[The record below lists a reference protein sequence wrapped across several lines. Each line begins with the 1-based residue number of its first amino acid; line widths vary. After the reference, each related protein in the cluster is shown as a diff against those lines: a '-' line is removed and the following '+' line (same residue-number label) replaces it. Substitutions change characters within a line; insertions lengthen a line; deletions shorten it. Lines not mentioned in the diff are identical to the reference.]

1 MNDTNELGREGIG
14 KLLFKFSIPSIIGMV
29 VNALYVVVDRIF
41 VGRGVGP
48 LALSGVGITLPL
60 TNIMMAAG
68 MLIGGGGGALVSLKL
83 GQKRKKSAEKIL
95 GNSITLTIIIS
106 LLVTLVCLLF
116 QEPLLKVL
124 GASSDTMI
132 YAKQF
137 STILLL
143 GVVLQN
149 VGFGMNPIIRAQGD
163 PKMAMKMMLTASVLN
178 CIINPLFIFV
188 IKLGVRGSALATVI
202 SQTMCSMWVLFYF
215 TRGKSNLKLKKEN
228 LKLDSEIVKEI
239 LSIGM
244 SPCAMQI
251 AASMV
256 TIILNVSL
264 NKYGG
269 DLGVAS
275 FALINSIAILFLMP
289 LLGVNQGAQP
299 IIGYN
304 YGAKNIKRVK
314 KTIFCAC
321 IVNTIISVIGFL
333 IVHISPA
340 SIVRI
345 FNTSDAALIS
355 MASNGLSLFLMMF
368 GCVGLQA
375 SITNYYQ
382 AVGKPK
388 HSMFLSLSRQILILI
403 PLVLTLPRFF
413 KLNGVWLAGAA
424 SDLTSTILAVIFF
437 VFEVKRLNKV
447 DKNQEDYEII

>member
-1 MNDTNELGREGIG
+1 MNDTNELGREGIV
-14 KLLFKFSIPSIIGMV
+14 KLLFRFSIPSVIGMV
-29 VNALYVVVDRIF
+29 VNALYVVVDRVF

-60 TNIMMAAG
+60 TNIIMAAG

-83 GQKRKKSAEKIL
+83 GQKRKKSAEKIV
-95 GNSITLTIIIS
+95 GNSIILTIIIS
-106 LLVTLVCLLF
+106 LFVTVVCLLF
-116 QEPLLKVL
+116 QEPILRVL
-124 GASSDTMI
+124 GASNDTMI

-137 STILLL
+137 STILIL
-143 GVVLQN
+143 GTVLQN

-178 CIINPLFIFV
+178 CIINPLLIFV
-188 IKLGVRGSALATVI
+188 VKLGVRGSALATI
-202 SQTMCSMWVLFYF
+202 TSQTMCSLWVLFYF
-215 TRGKSNLKLKKEN
+215 TKGKSNLKLRKEN
-228 LKLDSEIVKEI
+228 LKLDSRIVKEI

-256 TIILNVSL
+256 TIILNTSL

-275 FALINSIAILFLMP
+275 FALINSIAILFVMP

-314 KTIFCAC
+314 KTIFYAC
-321 IVNTIISVIGFL
+321 GVNLIIAIMGFA
-333 IVHISPA
+333 IVHISPTN
-340 SIVRI
+340 IVEI
-345 FNTSDAALIS
+345 FNTNDPALIK

-368 GCVGLQA
+368 GFVGLQA

-403 PLVLTLPRFF
+403 PLVLILPRFL
-413 KLNGVWLAGAA
+413 KLNGVWIAGAA
-424 SDLTSTILAVIFF
+424 SDLLSTILAVIFF
-437 VFEVKRLNKV
+437 VFEIKRLNKI
-447 DKNQEDYEII
+447 DKNKEDYEII